1 VNSKLLTLLWCLGCM
16 PSWAA
21 DEIDAYYFTLSL
33 EELLAVEVS
42 GASFSIESPAYT
54 PASVTVFTAKEIQQL
69 GLRNLHELSNLVP
82 GFQSKRQSEN
92 GLYSVS
98 SRGRQIGTS
107 TRSVKIII
115 NGQAITT
122 GYIGS
127 SMGSISKVPLDN
139 VSKIEFIRGP
149 GSVVYGSGAL
159 LGVINIETYR
169 DENFAQVGFGNHD
182 YASSVVNYFRGD
194 LQFSAIFR
202 GDLGEKYSLKDS
214 DSGNRVDSQDPYSES
229 YFYLIKRD
237 DKNIFS
243 LHHNRLNNRGYY
255 SVDRVDNDINGLDK
269 QYTLASFSHT
279 SDINDQFDLI
289 SQVYANIRKIG
300 FSGRLSA
307 PGALAG
313 VSQPSNVAPIEVN
326 SAIESKQ
333 YGVKVVAD
341 WLFIDGHLTVGGEYQ
356 YSDPASSLMYSNFN
370 LEKLAAQ
377 EFPLEYYDNDPVP
390 FPLIREKDN
399 HVFSWFAEYQQQVT
413 PRFNTI
419 YSLRYDYAKNIG
431 EGELLPRLALIYELT
446 ENHYLKALYSKAFRT
461 PDAIELYAINN
472 NALIGNQDLSSET
485 ITSSELVWF
494 SQYSNFYFNLAYF
507 YNQIDNAIE
516 QTSVAGVRTF
526 QNKDEESNDGLEL
539 EYRHQINR
547 DVSIRASYSRMLNML
562 NSSFRVSDTTGS
574 ITLSGQHKR
583 WQANVSSVYLSRS
596 DMLMNANNDRLT
608 LPAYW
613 YHNLAVNYQHN
624 EELNSQL
631 LINNLQDKN
640 YLTPTA
646 STNLDEG
653 LPARGREIIYS
664 VKLRF

>member
-1 VNSKLLTLLWCLGCM
+1 MYLKLTLLLLCLTRG
-16 PSWAA
+16 SAWAA
-21 DEIDAYYFTLSL
+21 DAIDQYYFSLSL

-42 GASFSIESPAYT
+42 GASFSIETLAYA
-54 PASVTVFTAKEIQQL
+54 PASVTVFSAKEIQQL

-92 GLYSVS
+92 GLHSVS
-98 SRGRQIGTS
+98 ARGRQIGTS
-107 TRSVKIII
+107 TRSVKIIL

-169 DENFAQVGFGNHD
+169 DENFAQVGFGNND
-182 YASSVVNYFRGD
+182 YASSVVNYFRDD

-202 GDLGEKYSLKDS
+202 GDLGEEYSLKDS
-214 DSGNRVDSQDPYSES
+214 DSGNRVDSRDPYSES

-237 DKNIFS
+237 DKSIFS
-243 LHHNRLNNRGYY
+243 LHHNRLNNRGFY

-269 QYTLASFSHT
+269 QYTLMSFSHT
-279 SDINDQFDLI
+279 SEVNDHFDLI
-289 SQVYANIRKIG
+289 SQVYANVRKVG

-313 VSQPSNVAPIEVN
+313 VSQPSNAAPVEVN

-333 YGVKVVAD
+333 YGIKVVAD
-341 WLFIDGHLTVGGEYQ
+341 WLFIDGHLSVGGEYQ
-356 YSDPASSLMYSNFN
+356 YSDPASSLMFSNFN

-390 FPLIREKDN
+390 FPLIREKEN
-399 HVFSWFAEYQQQVT
+399 HVFAWFAEYQQQVT
-413 PRFNTI
+413 PKFNTI
-419 YSLRYDYAKNIG
+419 YSLRYDYVKSIE
-431 EGELLPRLALIYELT
+431 EGELLPRLSLIYEVT
-446 ENHYLKALYSKAFRT
+446 ENHYFKALFSQAFRT
-461 PDAIELYAINN
+461 PDAIELNAINN
-472 NALIGNQDLSSET
+472 NALIGNQDLTSET

-494 SQYSNFYFNLAYF
+494 LQYPDFYFNLAYF
-507 YNQIDNAIE
+507 YNKIDNAIE
-516 QTSVAGVRTF
+516 QTSVQGTRTF
-526 QNKDEESNDGLEL
+526 NNQDSENNDGLEL
-539 EYRHQINR
+539 EYRHRINS
-547 DVSIRASYSRMLNML
+547 DMSIRTSYSKMLNML
-562 NSSFRVSDTTGS
+562 GSSFRVSDTTGS
-574 ITLSGQHKR
+574 ITFSAQHRR
-583 WQANVSSVYLSRS
+583 WQVNVSSMYLSDS
-596 DMLMNANNDRLT
+596 EMLMNDNNDRLT

-613 YHNLAVNYQHN
+613 YHNLAVNYQHSD
-624 EELNSQL
+624 ELHSQF
-631 LINNLQDKN
+631 LINNMQDKN
-640 YLTPTA
+640 YQTPTA

-653 LPARGREIIYS
+653 LPARGREVIYRL
-664 VKLRF
+664 KFRF

>member
-1 VNSKLLTLLWCLGCM
+1 MSYKLPLLLLCLGM
-16 PSWAA
+16 PAWAT
-21 DEIDAYYFTLSL
+21 DEIDDYYFTLSL

-42 GASFSIESPAYT
+42 GASFSVESLAYT
-54 PASVTVFTAKEIQQL
+54 PASVTVFTGKEIQQL

-115 NGQAITT
+115 NGQAITS
-122 GYIGS
+122 GYIAS

-149 GSVVYGSGAL
+149 GSVVFGSGAL

-169 DENFAQVGFGNHD
+169 DENFAQVGFGNNN
-182 YASSVVNYFRGD
+182 YASNVVNYFRGD

-202 GDLGEKYSLKDS
+202 GDLGEEYSLKDA
-214 DSGNRVDSQDPYSES
+214 DSGNRVDAKDPYSES

-237 DKNIFS
+237 DKSIFS
-243 LHHNRLNNRGYY
+243 LIHNRLNYQGYY

-279 SDINDQFDLI
+279 SEINDNFDLT
-289 SQVYANIRKIG
+289 SSVYANIRQIG

-307 PGALAG
+307 PGVLVG
-313 VSQPSNVAPIEVN
+313 VSQPSNAAPIEVN
-326 SAIESKQ
+326 SEVESKQ
-333 YGVKVVAD
+333 YGVKIVAD
-341 WLFIDGHLTVGGEYQ
+341 WLFIDGHMSMGGEYQ
-356 YSDPASSLMYSNFN
+356 YSDPASSLMFSNFN

-377 EFPLEYYDNDPVP
+377 NFPLEYYDNDPVP

-399 HVFSWFAEYQQQVT
+399 HVLAWFAEYQQQVT
-413 PRFNTI
+413 PKFNTI
-419 YSLRYDYAKNIG
+419 YSLRYDYAKNIE
-431 EGELLPRLALIYELT
+431 EGELLPRLALIYEVT
-446 ENHYLKALYSKAFRT
+446 GNHYFKALFSQAFRT
-461 PDAIELYAINN
+461 PDAIELNAINN
-472 NALIGNQDLSSET
+472 NTLIGNPDLSSET

-494 SQYSNFYFNLAYF
+494 TQYPNFYLNMAYF
-507 YNQIDNAIE
+507 YNQIDGAIE
-516 QTSVAGVRTF
+516 QTSVQGVRTF
-526 QNKDEESNDGLEL
+526 QNQESESNDGIEL

-547 DVSIRASYSRMLNML
+547 DISIRASYSRMLNML
-562 NSSFRVSDTTGS
+562 GSSFRVSDTTGS
-574 ITLSGQHKR
+574 LTVSGQYKR
-583 WQANVSSVYLSRS
+583 WQANVSSVYLSKS
-596 DMLMNANNDRLT
+596 EMLMNASNDRLN

-613 YHNLAVNYQHN
+613 YHNLVVNYQHS
-624 EELNSQL
+624 EDLHSQFL
-631 LINNLQDKN
+631 VNNLQDNN
-640 YLTPTA
+640 YFSPTA

-653 LPARGREIIYS
+653 LPSRGRQVIYS
-664 VKLRF
+664 LKLRF